1 MAVAQN
7 SLAVAEPPT
16 FNVEHIRADF
26 PMLRQQVNGKPLV
39 YLDNAATSQKP
50 HVVIDR
56 ISRYYSEEYATVR
69 RSIHKLSEKA
79 TIAYEHTREVAARFL
94 NAPATRQIIYTRGT
108 TEAINLVARGY
119 GAKFISAGDEVL
131 VSATEHHANIVPW
144 QMICAEKGATLRV
157 IPVNDQG
164 DLILEEYEKL
174 LTDCTRMVCVGHVSN
189 ALGTI
194 HPIKHMIE
202 LAHAKNIPFL
212 VDGAQAAPHM
222 KVDVQDL
229 DCDFYAFSG
238 HKAVGPTGIG
248 ILYGKA
254 DLLEKMNPFLGGGDM
269 IESVTFEKTTY
280 APIPHKFEAGTPAIA
295 EVIGLGTAIDY
306 LTGIGLDRIQAY
318 EHELL
323 EYGTQVLSAIP
334 QVKIIGT
341 AAHKAAIISFI
352 LDGVHPHDIGH
363 FLDQE
368 GVAIRA
374 GHHCAQPVM
383 KRFGVPATA
392 RASFSFYN
400 TREEIDELA
409 KAILKTIEV
418 FS

>member
-7 SLAVAEPPT
+7 SLAVAEPST
-16 FNVEHIRADF
+16 LNVEQIRADF

-157 IPVNDQG
+157 IPVNDQSE
-164 DLILEEYEKL
+164 LILEEYEKL
-174 LTDCTRMVCVGHVSN
+174 LTDRTRIVCVGHVSN

-194 HPIKHMIE
+194 HPIKHMIS

-254 DLLEKMNPFLGGGDM
+254 ELLEKMNPFLGGGDM

-334 QVKIIGT
+334 QVKLIGT

-352 LDGVHPHDIGH
+352 LDGIHPHDIGH

-368 GVAIRA
+368 GVAVRA

>member
-50 HVVIDR
+50 QVVIDR

-131 VSATEHHANIVPW
+131 ISATEHHANIVPW

-164 DLILEEYEKL
+164 ELILEEYEKL
-174 LTDCTRMVCVGHVSN
+174 LTDRTRIVCVGHVSN

-194 HPIKHMIE
+194 HPIKHMIS

-334 QVKIIGT
+334 QVKLIGT

-352 LDGVHPHDIGH
+352 LDGIHPHDIGH

>member
-94 NAPATRQIIYTRGT
+94 NAPSTRQIIYTRGT

-131 VSATEHHANIVPW
+131 ISATEHHANIVPW

-164 DLILEEYEKL
+164 ELILEEYEKL
-174 LTDCTRMVCVGHVSN
+174 LTDRTRIVCVGHVSN

-334 QVKIIGT
+334 QVKLIGT
-341 AAHKAAIISFI
+341 AAHKAAIISFV
-352 LDGVHPHDIGH
+352 LDGIHPHDIGH

>member
-50 HVVIDR
+50 QVVIDR

-119 GAKFISAGDEVL
+119 GAKFISASDEVL

-164 DLILEEYEKL
+164 ELILEEYEKL
-174 LTDCTRMVCVGHVSN
+174 LTDRTRIVCVGHVSN

-194 HPIKHMIE
+194 HPIKHMIS

-334 QVKIIGT
+334 QVKLIGT
-341 AAHKAAIISFI
+341 AVHKAAIISFI
-352 LDGVHPHDIGH
+352 LDGIHPHDIGH

>member
-1 MAVAQN
+1 MATPMMKGTE
-7 SLAVAEPPT
+7 AET
-16 FNVEHIRADF
+16 KAFDVEKIRADF
-26 PMLRQQVNGKPLV
+26 PMLRQEVNGKPLV

-50 HVVIDR
+50 KVVIDR

-79 TIAYEHTREVAARFL
+79 TRAYENTRLIAARFI
-94 NAPATRQIIYTRGT
+94 NAPETRQIIYTKGT
-108 TEAINLVARGY
+108 TEGINLVARGF
-119 GAKFISAGDEVL
+119 GGKFLQADDEVL
-131 VSATEHHANIVPW
+131 ISATEHHANIVPW
-144 QMICAEKGATLRV
+144 QMICQEKGARLRV
-157 IPVNDQG
+157 IPVNDEG
-164 DLILEEYEKL
+164 DLMLEDYEKL
-174 LTDCTRMVCVGHVSN
+174 LTDRTRIVCVQHISN

-194 HPIKHMIE
+194 HPIKDMIAM
-202 LAHAKNIPFL
+202 AHAKNIPFL
-212 VDGAQAAPHM
+212 VDGAQAAPHT

-254 DLLEKMNPFLGGGDM
+254 ALLEQMNPFLGGGDM

-295 EVIGLGTAIDY
+295 GVIGLGTALEY
-306 LTGIGLDRIQAY
+306 LSGIGMEKIAAY

-323 EYGTQVLSAIP
+323 EYGTQVLPSIP
-334 QVKIIGT
+334 GVKIIGT
-341 AAHKAAIISFI
+341 ARQKAAIISFVI
-352 LDGVHPHDIGH
+352 DGIHPHDIGTL
-363 FLDQE
+363 LDQE

-400 TREEIDELA
+400 RKEEIDVLA
-409 KAILKTIEV
+409 QAIYKTIEV

>member
-131 VSATEHHANIVPW
+131 ISATEHHANIVPW

-164 DLILEEYEKL
+164 ELILEEYEKL
-174 LTDCTRMVCVGHVSN
+174 LTDRTRIVCVGHVSN

-194 HPIKHMIE
+194 HPIKHMIS

-238 HKAVGPTGIG
+238 HKAVSPTGIG

-334 QVKIIGT
+334 QVKLIGT
-341 AAHKAAIISFI
+341 AAHKAAIISFV
-352 LDGVHPHDIGH
+352 LDGIHPHDIGH

>member
-16 FNVEHIRADF
+16 FNIEHIRADF

-164 DLILEEYEKL
+164 ELILEEYEKL
-174 LTDCTRMVCVGHVSN
+174 LTDRTRMVCVGHVSN
-189 ALGTI
+189 ALGTV
-194 HPIKHMIE
+194 HPIKHMIS

-254 DLLEKMNPFLGGGDM
+254 ELLEKMNPFLGGGDM